1 MPPPPP
7 ALSVKNV
14 LLCCLFLIPFLTVPV
29 QSQTRLTNPGAAD
42 MLPCGLP
49 TAYSNFTT
57 AATYRT
63 FELTADCTI
72 TASMVADDDQYMHFQ
87 DNSGEFT
94 INGNGYTITGPPNA
108 TLFIV
113 GVWSSGTLGA
123 VTTPPVILNL
133 NDVTISSVATDR
145 TSNGPI
151 LVRTGARLNARNTI
165 FSGNSGPFTLDIA
178 NNGQAYFDDA
188 QFLNNRGNSATSA
201 SVIQA
206 NGAADDSQTVTNL
219 VVINNA
225 LFEGNAGSNW
235 VIQASRSTTRLL
247 GCIIFRGNTNQANDG
262 PAINFGPIAGV
273 PGFFDDRTTNQDD
286 RSRCPQPPKRKK
298 KKEEARPTPTP
309 TPRPAYGASY
319 TALQTATGM
328 TFEATYGLDSGVHF
342 RQLDG
347 AGIGIQSI
355 IDAGYLAALDVY
367 GYVEQGVQV
376 CFPQVGRILFLDA
389 RTMPRAI
396 TPLESTVVS
405 GMTCAS
411 ISSPGSLVLMPN

>member
-1 MPPPPP
+1 M
-7 ALSVKNV
+7 
-14 LLCCLFLIPFLTVPV
+14 
-29 QSQTRLTNPGAAD
+29 
-42 MLPCGLP
+42 
-49 TAYSNFTT
+49 FTT

-63 FELTADCTI
+63 FELTADCAI
-72 TASMVADDDQYMHFQ
+72 TASMVSDDGQYMHFD

-94 INGNGYTITGPPNA
+94 INGNGFTITGPPNA

-113 GVWSSGTLGA
+113 GVWTSPGTLGA

-133 NDVTISSVATDR
+133 NDVTISGVATTR

-151 LVRTGARLNARNTI
+151 LVRHGARLNANNVI
-165 FSGNSGPFTLDIA
+165 FSGNDG
-178 NNGQAYFDDA
+178 NNFMEV
-188 QFLNNRGNSATSA
+188 LNSASA
-201 SVIQA
+201 HLTDIQYINNQISGGSLHILSTGPSGATVA
-206 NGAADDSQTVTNL
+206 NTV
-219 VVINNA
+219 VVITNA
-225 LFEGNAGSNW
+225 VFEGNTGANNVLWALRGTL
-235 VIQASRSTTRLL
+235 QLR
-247 GCIIFRGNTNQANDG
+247 GCIIFRDNTNSANQPATHYGSSTTHGGIVDNQSSQA
-262 PAINFGPIAGV
+262 ACLAL
-273 PGFFDDRTTNQDD
+273 T
-286 RSRCPQPPKRKK
+286 PQPKRK

-319 TALQTATGM
+319 VALQTATGM

-367 GYVEQGVQV
+367 GYVEQGVEV
-376 CFPQVGRILFLDA
+376 CFPQMGRILFLDA

-396 TPLESTVVS
+396 TPLESTVRD

>member
-1 MPPPPP
+1 MKLISP
-7 ALSVKNV
+7 VKRV
-14 LLCCLFLIPFLTVPV
+14 LLCFLFLTALLAVPV
-29 QSQTRLTNPGAAD
+29 QSQTIFLNPGVANL
-42 MLPCGLP
+42 LPCGLP
-49 TAYSNFTT
+49 TAESLFSS

-72 TASMVADDDQYMHFQ
+72 TASMVRNGEQYMYFQ
-87 DNSGEFT
+87 DDSGEFT

-113 GVWSSGTLGA
+113 GWFDRPEIGA
-123 VTTPPVILNL
+123 VTTPPAILNL
-133 NDVTISSVATDR
+133 NNVTISGVAATL
-145 TSNGPI
+145 TTNTPI
-151 LVRTGARLNARNTI
+151 LVHTGGRFNATNVIFDGNRGDLLLDVFNNASAYLTDIQVLNNHIDNTGGGRIVFRSRGRSAAQIPNTLLVITNAR
-165 FSGNSGPFTLDIA
+165 
-178 NNGQAYFDDA
+178 
-188 QFLNNRGNSATSA
+188 
-201 SVIQA
+201 
-206 NGAADDSQTVTNL
+206 
-219 VVINNA
+219 
-225 LFEGNAGSNW
+225 FEGNINVSNILW
-235 VIQASRSTTRLL
+235 ALQSTIQLR
-247 GCIIFRGNTNQANDG
+247 GCIIFRDNIIAAGQPSTHYGSSTTQGGVVDDGSTNQG
-262 PAINFGPIAGV
+262 
-273 PGFFDDRTTNQDD
+273 D
-286 RSRCPQPPKRKK
+286 RSRCPSKRK

-319 TALQTATGM
+319 VALQTATGM

-347 AGIGIQSI
+347 AGIGIRSI
-355 IDAGYLAALDVY
+355 IDAGYLTALDVY

-396 TPLESTVVS
+396 TPLESTVVN

>member
-1 MPPPPP
+1 MI
-7 ALSVKNV
+7 V
-14 LLCCLFLIPFLTVPV
+14 FLAVPV
-29 QSQTRLTNPGAAD
+29 QSQTILTNPGATD
-42 MLPCGLP
+42 LLPCGLP
-49 TAYSNFTT
+49 TARSEFGT

-63 FELTADCTI
+63 WELTADCTI
-72 TASMVADDDQYMHFQ
+72 TASMVDNDEQYMWFQ
-87 DNSGEFT
+87 ANSGEFT

-113 GVWSSGTLGA
+113 GDFNGTEIGA

-133 NDVTISSVATDR
+133 NDVTIFDAATDR
-145 TSNGPI
+145 STNTPV
-151 LVRTGARLNARNTI
+151 LVDTGARLNANNVI
-165 FSGNSGPFTLDIA
+165 FNGNSGNIILDTR
-178 NNGQAYFDDA
+178 NNTSVYLTDIQV
-188 QFLNNRGNSATSA
+188 LNNSVTAGGSIVFRNRGLSAAQIPNTLMVITNAVFERNTGANFVLWALRSTIQLRGCVIFRDNTNSANQPATHFGSSTQGGVVDDGSA
-201 SVIQA
+201 
-206 NGAADDSQTVTNL
+206 
-219 VVINNA
+219 
-225 LFEGNAGSNW
+225 
-235 VIQASRSTTRLL
+235 
-247 GCIIFRGNTNQANDG
+247 NQN
-262 PAINFGPIAGV
+262 
-273 PGFFDDRTTNQDD
+273 D
-286 RSRCPQPPKRKK
+286 RSSCPPPPKRKK
-298 KKEEARPTPTP
+298 KEDTRPTPTP

-319 TALQTATGM
+319 VALQTATGM

-396 TPLESTVVS
+396 TPLESTVVN

-411 ISSPGSLVLMPN
+411 ISSPGSLVLLPN